1 MPVATHHLTYFGVL
15 INLRPD
21 THHQVHV
28 HLMQAVGQCLG
39 IGIVLF
45 IELHGVPPIF
55 APILPVL
62 NDDVNGKL
70 LVAESSRRL
79 ENLIGR
85 MEAFTTMNVSQRPLR
100 HHRGF
105 SCQVTERGDDLI
117 GSADEYGIVNRLS
130 YRRTE
135 HGVIIYL
142 LIVQHRLVSI
152 GQLCRKGMTTS
163 RKMDDFGSRRRQ
175 P

>member
-1 MPVATHHLTYFGVL
+1 MPVATHHLTYLGVL

-45 IELHGVPPIF
+45 IELHGVPSIF

-70 LVAESSRRL
+70 LVAESSCRL

-85 MEAFTTMNVSQRPLR
+85 MEAFTTMNVS
-100 HHRGF
+100 
-105 SCQVTERGDDLI
+105 
-117 GSADEYGIVNRLS
+117 
-130 YRRTE
+130 
-135 HGVIIYL
+135 
-142 LIVQHRLVSI
+142 
-152 GQLCRKGMTTS
+152 
-163 RKMDDFGSRRRQ
+163 
-175 P
+175 